1 MKPILEL
8 QRVSKCFSH
17 RGKPGVE
24 AVRAVSTC
32 IYPGE
37 ILGLV
42 GQSGCGKSTLAQL
55 AACLL
60 PPTSGSI
67 LLDGREVTGAKGK
80 VLREVHRQVQMV
92 FQHPAA
98 SFDPRRTLGDGIGE
112 SMRNWGYAKRERERR
127 VEELLERCGLGAEY
141 ASRYPHQVSG
151 GECQRAAL
159 ARALAPKP
167 RLILLDEPTSALDAS
182 TQQQMLELLTQL
194 QSREGL
200 SYLLISH
207 NLALLERVC
216 HRVLVMDQGQ
226 VVEEGSP
233 AQVLYHP
240 ASPAAQQLADA
251 ADLWNLSRPAP
262 PSLL

>member
-8 QRVSKCFSH
+8 QRVSKSFSH
-17 RGKPGVE
+17 RGKPSVK
-24 AVRAVSTC
+24 AVQEVSAC

-42 GQSGCGKSTLAQL
+42 GQSGCGKSTLARL

-60 PPTSGSI
+60 TPTSGSI
-67 LLDGREVTGAKGK
+67 LLDGREVTGVKGRA
-80 VLREVHRQVQMV
+80 LREVHRQVQMV
-92 FQHPAA
+92 FQHPAT

-112 SMRNWGYAKRERERR
+112 SLRNLGYAKGERERR
-127 VEELLERCGLGAEY
+127 VEQLLERCGLGPEY
-141 ASRYPHQVSG
+141 ARRYPHQVSG

-167 RLILLDEPTSALDAS
+167 RLILLDEPTSALDVW
-182 TQQQMLELLTQL
+182 TQQQVLELLAQL
-194 QSREGL
+194 QSQEGL
-200 SYLLISH
+200 SYLFISH
-207 NLALLERVC
+207 NLALMERVC

-233 AQVLYHP
+233 GQVLGHP
-240 ASPAAQQLADA
+240 VSPAARRLADA
-251 ADLWNLSRPAP
+251 AVPWECSDPARP
-262 PSLL
+262 